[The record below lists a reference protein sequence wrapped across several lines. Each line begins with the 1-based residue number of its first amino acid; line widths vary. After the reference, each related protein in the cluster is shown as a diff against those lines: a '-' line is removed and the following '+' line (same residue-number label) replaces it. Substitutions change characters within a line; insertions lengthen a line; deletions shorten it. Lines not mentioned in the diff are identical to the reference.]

1 MAKQSKK
8 LSKLSKRKRKPEPDV
23 NEVAFRVVA
32 ESTAEPAQ
40 LKPTKAMVSQVMA
53 ELGRKGGK
61 IGGRARA
68 ANLTP
73 EQRRGIALKAARS
86 RWDRAQH
93 G

>member
-1 MAKQSKK
+1 MTKRDTKGKPKK
-8 LSKLSKRKRKPEPDV
+8 PTKRPADV
-23 NEVAFRVVA
+23 NQLAHHLGNL
-32 ESTAEPAQ
+32 STAETP
-40 LKPTKAMVSQVMA
+40 KPTKAMVSRVMA

-86 RWDRAQH
+86 RWDRAQPS
-93 G
+93 